1 MIKKA
6 KLEFGKLSFLR
17 QFQEKFEEQFCPY
30 RNGKRCGSWCPLF
43 YINQIETDQIGPMG
57 TFVQIELQLCRQGY
71 FFEQKDFEILE

>member
-43 YINQIETDQIGPMG
+43 YINQIETE
-57 TFVQIELQLCRQGY
+57 QIELQLCRQGY